1 MFLFLGILLLKKTVL
16 RVIFLQNRTDLALE
30 SFEAEGKTA
39 LDGVIVRE
47 ENGVTTVDVVNENG
61 AAAIGKPVGRYITL
75 EVNSFVNDTDI
86 FDGRLE
92 DFSAIL
98 RPLLPEESG
107 SILIAG
113 LGNTNITADA
123 LGPKTGEYILSTR
136 HIINDLKRTFDA
148 ENIASVACVATGVL
162 GDTGIE
168 TAEIIRGV
176 ASQIEPS
183 CVIVVDAL
191 AASSAERLGT
201 TVQFSDS
208 GISPGSGVGNH
219 RHEISR
225 STLGVPVI
233 SVGIPTV
240 VSVAAINR
248 AIGSGAYVTPRE
260 IDRIIQQGAKLIGMG
275 INVALQPHLSARDI
289 YALVG

>member
-1 MFLFLGILLLKKTVL
+1 MKILDKA
-16 RVIFLQNRTDLALE
+16 VIFTEKRTDLALE
-30 SFEAEGKTA
+30 SYESGDKTK
-39 LDGVIVRE
+39 LEGVIVKE
-47 ENGVTTVDVVNENG
+47 ENGVTTVQVLSEKG

-86 FDGRLE
+86 FDGRLD
-92 DFSAIL
+92 DFSSVL
-98 RPLLPEESG
+98 RTLLPAETSCV
-107 SILIAG
+107 LVAG
-113 LGNTNITADA
+113 VGNCNITADA

-136 HIINDLKRTFDA
+136 HIINDLKKAFGSD
-148 ENIASVACVATGVL
+148 NIGCVASVATGVL
-162 GDTGIE
+162 GNTGIE
-168 TAEIIRGV
+168 TSEIIKGI
-176 ASQIEPS
+176 AQQIKPS

-191 AASSAERLGT
+191 AASSADRLGT

-219 RHEISR
+219 RHEISQK
-225 STLGVPVI
+225 TLGVPVI

-240 VSVAAINR
+240 VSVSAINSEMR
-248 AIGSGAYVTPRE
+248 GGAFVTPRE

-275 INVALQPHLSARDI
+275 INVTLQSALSPQDI